1 MIIWI
6 IYHVL
11 CRPGECKVISSKYRE
26 REKERFFF
34 NPGRESLNSEEQI
47 QPFQTSKGWEN
58 SSPLQETLKE
68 LSEVKKGRH

>member
-1 MIIWI
+1 MQSDK
-6 IYHVL
+6 L
-11 CRPGECKVISSKYRE
+11 KVQRE
-26 REKERFFF
+26 RKKVFFFFF